1 MDLPDQTD
9 PTNTSKTANNI
20 SSLATG
26 MNKNL
31 VTGDTD
37 TTVTSGIADTK
48 YNFSN
53 YQMQSPLSVYP
64 LRSYTPYNPNVS
76 RDSSGGANGDYFHD
90 QANTNRKV
98 YSAFKLAYRRFAVPQ
113 SLADSTTDMESEKA
127 GNNGKAVWVP
137 NLHSYTDANGK
148 AQKEEAYQG
157 HFLQATGV
165 VNVHIMVDTAYGNA
179 MNNIYDGNYGVMVRF
194 KMEKGVN
201 AAAIAKAIVWDR
213 AYFRMAIDVPK
224 MSTDRVTRIYVPMQ
238 FDHTVY
244 LDPNHPNIFYLKVKG
259 IPFANDNPATTSLV
273 GMSASLNMTRGV
285 LPFGTTRG
293 ANPAVVANT
302 RTNANG
308 KVQDNADA
316 VPRIATGFSATDMQA
331 YLTKVPAAKNIPGL
345 TKDSSGNVENT
356 TANLALV
363 KNFIQQDLRDFQNNV
378 STYTGSMAGH
388 NYADAGYP
396 TVSGDPNGNPY
407 ASAQSS
413 WAKVQKNADGSWVR
427 TNPLMD
433 PSYQINSVLDPNAV
447 DTPWLWNPGA
457 PDSGADSSPSK
468 GYSVGYPYTYSL
480 LSALFT
486 MANGSNYGGLWGDA
500 AQTLYQAEVGYIA
513 KDGFAGSCYVNFFI
527 DMDKYNGNLDDHSP
541 AKTLTKGMLMPSAQK
556 NHTYNLSM
564 DIVGSDKLVDPQT
577 KTTATPAV
585 SPHDTPMD
593 RALIRPDYYTEDP
606 SHLNAAGKVLQQY
619 LWAAPAIPPTSQYV
633 SQIRQNVLQTT
644 DQNNNWTVKSESG
657 AIPWNQTPPAEST
670 RGGKGGF
677 WMMKTW
683 QTSLYWNDTL
693 GGQIVGAAKTDN
705 NGFIQTTT
713 VNGKTVPVD
722 GTIGVNTDPDRTDA
736 FAVSMNSWNSYVS
749 PWDWSKALNTDN
761 TQIQATSDVTNPA
774 DPNYGSTI
782 PWESVTP
789 LGSPNGTAGDSSAL
803 LTKDGSKSYNARS
816 VTLEMAASGLLSSNL
831 PQSSDMTYGAYDSN
845 AITKNTVSTA
855 RFARVVNYY
864 SNFENIGGADTD
876 AYNWGTRE
884 DRNTQSLIY
893 TKDVS
898 GIPVDNQPQV
908 VNRVNADVTDS
919 NGNAVVVPTTTS
931 PIPKNLQVHYSA
943 IMGDGAYTR
952 PATLYVIQNGFTPRI
967 DLTNRVYNVTAAEL
981 KKGITIDG
989 NWTADWTPALA
1000 DNGKVLAHAGDSS
1013 DFAADDHEALK
1024 AGTTGAWTKTT
1035 KPDNSA
1041 EAPGPHSFSFTVND
1055 VSANTDPSKSSDGS
1069 IGIVNTSGPH
1079 VITVRTKIV
1088 YAYQGRQY
1096 TGYADAQ
1103 QIINVVPD
1111 DYDKIRVT
1119 KSIVTDPAQYG
1130 MTVWGMYMNSI
1141 GTGPFVPTDYYNYAS
1156 PYDTIRGYV
1165 QPTDQIRMRTRIV
1178 IPADAPS
1185 AIIKRIAVSIQMP
1198 KTNDS
1203 AHPYFTLS
1211 PGEQQPDQPLNQPS
1225 TTAFTIATSKPGA
1238 AIATQ
1243 PVGTQAVYNTNNPAI
1258 LSVSSILANADIMHL
1273 YDLVPGAVME
1283 ILYTVN
1289 VPDISAVNIPSEQV
1303 LRDTVTGTSST
1314 GAQVTLS
1321 SNAVYLNSGGDN
1333 TYGLLHVPDLN
1344 FGEVDSTAVG
1354 TAKELPSDAERDQYF
1369 EAFDNRAVEP
1379 IDPDSPTR
1387 NPWHL
1392 DAQLGNFSA
1401 TDGSAHRSIAGSKIT
1416 FNYATVPTP
1425 SSPTSG
1431 TMTAGGDPVKILTRP
1446 GGKYPAN
1453 FRQNVGQTTFT
1464 VGDNGDGTSG
1474 FTPGGKYQAT
1484 ITYTM
1489 TADNGS
1495 TLK

>member
-37 TTVTSGIADTK
+37 TTVTSGIADAK
-48 YNFSN
+48 YDFSN

-90 QANTNRKV
+90 QVNTNRKV
-98 YSAFKLAYRRFAVPQ
+98 YSAFKVAYRRFAVPQ
-113 SLADSTTDMESEKA
+113 SLADSTTDMETEKA

-148 AQKEEAYQG
+148 TQKEEAYQG

-179 MNNIYDGNYGVMVRF
+179 MDNIYDGNYGVMVRF

-244 LDPNHPNIFYLKVKG
+244 LDPNHPNVFYLKVKG
-259 IPFANDNPATTSLV
+259 IPLANDNPTTTSLA
-273 GMSASLNMTRGV
+273 GMTVSPNLTRGV
-285 LPFGTTRG
+285 LPFGTSRG

-316 VPRIATGFSATDMQA
+316 VPRIAAGFSATDMQA

-356 TANLALV
+356 TVNLALV

-433 PSYQINSVLDPNAV
+433 PSYQINSVLDLNAV

-486 MANGSNYGGLWGDA
+486 MANGSNYGGFWA
-500 AQTLYQAEVGYIA
+500 SYAQKLYQAAVGYIA

-644 DQNNNWTVKSESG
+644 NQNNNWTVKSESG
-657 AIPWNQTPPAEST
+657 AIPWNQTPPAQST
-670 RGGKGGF
+670 QGGKGGF
-677 WMMKTW
+677 WVMGTW

-789 LGSPNGTAGDSSAL
+789 LGSPTGTAGDSSAL

-845 AITKNTVSTA
+845 AITKNTVSTS

-884 DRNTQSLIY
+884 GRNTQSLIY

-919 NGNAVVVPTTTS
+919 DGNAVTVPTTTS
-931 PIPKNLQVHYSA
+931 PIPKNLQIHYSA

-952 PATLYVIQNGFTPRI
+952 PATLYVIQNGFTPRVN
-967 DLTNRVYNVTAAEL
+967 LTNRVYNVTAAEL

-1000 DNGKVLAHAGDSS
+1000 DNGKVLAHASDSS

-1024 AGTTGAWTKTT
+1024 AGTTGVWTKTT
-1035 KPDNSA
+1035 NPDNSA

-1055 VSANTDPSKSSDGS
+1055 VAANSDPSKSSDGS
-1069 IGIVNTSGPH
+1069 IGIANTIGSH
-1079 VITVRTKIV
+1079 VITVRTKIA
-1088 YAYQGRQY
+1088 YAYQGKQY
-1096 TGYADAQ
+1096 SSYTDAQ

-1111 DYDKIRVT
+1111 SYNQINFT
-1119 KSIVTDPAQYG
+1119 KGIVTDPNEGSTAQITAVQYQSFAEE
-1130 MTVWGMYMNSI
+1130 MPSTSDAAFNQ
-1141 GTGPFVPTDYYNYAS
+1141 FVNFAS
-1156 PYDTIRGYV
+1156 PYDTISSSI
-1165 QPTDQIRMRTRIV
+1165 QPTDQIRMRTRF
-1178 IPADAPS
+1178 
-1185 AIIKRIAVSIQMP
+1185 AVPFAAGIEQLKNFKVTVAMP
-1198 KTNDS
+1198 KTNDP
-1203 AHPYFTLS
+1203 AHPYFTMNTA
-1211 PGEQQPDQPLNQPS
+1211 PGDDPTQLVESFTNRQMTDFRGSSCTPDQ
-1225 TTAFTIATSKPGA
+1225 TTNPTQYTFTYNVNHGDTSSSPDNSLRPGN
-1238 AIATQ
+1238 
-1243 PVGTQAVYNTNNPAI
+1243 VYE
-1258 LSVSSILANADIMHL
+1258 L
-1273 YDLVPGAVME
+1273 
-1283 ILYTVN
+1283 LYTLN
-1289 VPDISAVNIPSEQV
+1289 VPAVSLQNIPAQQV
-1303 LRDTVTGTSST
+1303 LRDTFTATTASGQDIS
-1314 GAQVTLS
+1314 LS
-1321 SNAVYLNSGGDN
+1321 SNAVYLNAGGDN

-1344 FGEVDSTAVG
+1344 FGQVSSTTIG
-1354 TAKELPSDAERDQYF
+1354 TQKELAADQEYNQYF
-1369 EAFDNRAVEP
+1369 EAFDNRAVTPGNPNAPIREP
-1379 IDPDSPTR
+1379 WAIY
-1387 NPWHL
+1387 
-1392 DAQLGNFSA
+1392 AQLGGFSDTA
-1401 TDGSAHRSIAGSKIT
+1401 GGTRSITGSTIQ
-1416 FNYATVPTP
+1416 FDYMVQFPPT
-1425 SSPTSG
+1425 SPTSG
-1431 TMTAGGDPVKILTRP
+1431 TLTAGGAPVKILERP
-1446 GGKYPAN
+1446 SGQYPAG
-1453 FRQNVGQTTFT
+1453 FRQNVGQTIFT
-1464 VGDNGDGTSG
+1464 VGDDGGGTSG
-1474 FTPGGKYQAT
+1474 FIGGKYQAT
-1484 ITYTM
+1484 VTYTM
-1489 TADNGS
+1489 TPDDGGS